1 MLIALRKAMT
11 RSTGQQGFTLIELL
25 IVVLIV
31 GILAAIGIPLYIGYI
46 NDAKS
51 AEGKTVAG
59 ALWTAL
65 QSNALANCGAAAT
78 VDGARAKAGLGAT
91 SETSKRWDVV
101 GGSNTLQVTC
111 GTGAYTVVGDPLF
124 TIKGKTSDI
133 SSIQVNLVYTAGANP
148 PSKLTCILDGSTT
161 PADC

>member
-1 MLIALRKAMT
+1 MLIALKKAMT
-11 RSTGQQGFTLIELL
+11 PKAGQQGFTLIELL

-65 QSNALANCGAAAT
+65 QSNALANCGSAAL
-78 VDGARAKAGLGAT
+78 VSGAQPKAGLGAG
-91 SETSKRWDVV
+91 SETSKRWDV
-101 GGSNTLQVTC
+101 GGGGNTLTVTC
-111 GTGAYTVVGDPLF
+111 GTGAYTVSASPLF
-124 TIKGKTSDI
+124 TISGKTPDI
-133 SSIQVNLVYTAGANP
+133 SAIQVNLVYTASANP

-161 PADC
+161 AADC

>member
-1 MLIALRKAMT
+1 MLIALKKATTRKA
-11 RSTGQQGFTLIELL
+11 GQQGFTLIELL

-65 QSNALANCGAAAT
+65 QSNALANCGSAAL
-78 VDGARAKAGLGAT
+78 VSGAQPKAGLGSG

-101 GGSNTLQVTC
+101 GGGNTLTVTC
-111 GTGAYTVVGDPLF
+111 GTGAYTPSANPLF
-124 TIKGKTSDI
+124 TISGKTPDI
-133 SSIQVNLVYTAGANP
+133 SAIQVNLVYDGTKNP
-148 PSKLTCILDGSTT
+148 PSKLTCVLDGSTT

>member
-11 RSTGQQGFTLIELL
+11 RTTGQQGFTLIELL

-59 ALWTAL
+59 ALWTSL
-65 QSNALANCGAAAT
+65 QSNALANCGTAAA
-78 VDGARAKAGLGAT
+78 VSGAQARAGLGAG
-91 SETSKRWDVV
+91 SETSKRWDVI
-101 GGSNTLQVTC
+101 GAANTLTVAC
-111 GTGAYTVVGDPLF
+111 GTGTYTVSASPLF
-124 TIKGKTSDI
+124 TVSGKTPDI
-133 SSIQVNLVYTAGANP
+133 SSIQVNLVFDSSRNP
-148 PSKLTCILDGSTT
+148 PSRLTCVLDGSTT
-161 PADC
+161 PSDC